1 MRISDWSSDVCSS
14 DLATQAQLCRA
25 KEAIHD
31 VVRRAEAVVHQLP
44 VAFRPYYEQR
54 RQFALRDAGGELD
67 IDLLPVV
74 EGAQRLPRRTTAA
87 ARVAEAQVLQRQPG
101 IDRRGGTG
109 RDRKSTRLN
118 SSP

>member
-14 DLATQAQLCRA
+14 DL
-25 KEAIHD
+25 
-31 VVRRAEAVVHQLP
+31 
-44 VAFRPYYEQR
+44 YYEQR

-87 ARVAEAQVLQRQPG
+87 DRVAEAQVLQRQPG
-101 IDRRGGTG
+101 IDRRGGPG
-109 RDRKSTRLN
+109 RLDRPRTRLN
-118 SSP
+118 SSHSCAARMPSSA